1 MGGKQAFGD
10 FVLDVKTH
18 SSIGKHAHILSLYK
32 HIVLSLRTL
41 LRITLLTRFP
51 AGSDGIVWFTLLSL
65 RAGFVLNEWQ
75 Q

>member
-1 MGGKQAFGD
+1 MGGKQVFGD

-41 LRITLLTRFP
+41 LRRYRMVHAALSE
-51 AGSDGIVWFTLLSL
+51 GWF
-65 RAGFVLNEWQ
+65 RP
-75 Q
+75 